1 MTPDLSRKLA
11 HILNLYAR
19 VPDHDSE
26 HGQAF
31 RRFIVTHEDDI
42 NSPED
47 IPADFKDIL
56 NLE

>member
-11 HILNLYAR
+11 HALNLYAR
-19 VPDHDSE
+19 VPGHDSE

-31 RRFIVTHEDDI
+31 RHYIVTHEDDI

-47 IPADFKDIL
+47 IPAEFKDIL

>member
-11 HILNLYAR
+11 HALNLYAG
-19 VPDHDSE
+19 VPGPDSE

-31 RRFIVTHEDDI
+31 RLFIVTHEDDI
-42 NSPED
+42 NCLED
-47 IPADFKDIL
+47 IPAEFKDIL